1 MLLDADADPLA
12 SQHNGDDGARAQLQP
27 RVRAGEPL
35 WCVSAALM
43 FAVVTG
49 AADSCRQLLAK
60 IKPAEVHSTRP
71 SLAVRA
77 FTRACCRYLGGCYC
91 RAVLQIRLLFS

>member
-27 RVRAGEPL
+27 REGASEPL
-35 WCVSAALM
+35 CCVLAALM

-60 IKPAEVHSTRP
+60 IKPAEVIVHSTTP
-71 SLAVRA
+71 VSAVHA
-77 FTRACCRYLGGCYC
+77 FTRACCRYLGGC
-91 RAVLQIRLLFS
+91 